1 MSPIIPEKQS
11 SLRNQTSVTTATTT
25 IDDNKRFPMLS
36 KSINPTA
43 SPLLNEAVKEQI
55 ILYTKLFVIMG
66 MSWIFEI
73 IEPLLLDNENND
85 ELDNCSA
92 RVISKEE

>member
-11 SLRNQTSVTTATTT
+11 SLRNQTSVATTTT
-25 IDDNKRFPMLS
+25 IDDKKRFPMLS